1 MSSSYEEVF
10 DEFTDRELV
19 SLLKEQDYENVEII
33 KSGVI
38 KFRHDSMI
46 YIIDNSYDDGSID
59 VFMIF
64 DDIDMSFK
72 EMNRWNAEKRFVS
85 VHKDD
90 DGKVCLKMSLESGIT
105 EAYLIESIKR
115 FIALQ
120 TVFSLRELAH
130 VASLL
135 KMFK

>member
-1 MSSSYEEVF
+1 MSSSYEEVLMNSQIESQCLF
-10 DEFTDRELV
+10 W
-19 SLLKEQDYENVEII
+19 KEQDYENVEII

-72 EMNRWNAEKRFVS
+72 EMNRWNAKKRFVS
-85 VHKDD
+85 VYKC

-115 FIALQ
+115 SIALQ

-135 KMFK
+135 KNV

>member
-85 VHKDD
+85 VYKC

>member
-38 KFRHDSMI
+38 KFRHNSMI
-46 YIIDNSYDDGSID
+46 YVIDNSYDDGSID

-72 EMNRWNAEKRFVS
+72 EMNQWNAEKRFVS
-85 VHKDD
+85 VYKND
-90 DGKVCLKMSLESGIT
+90 DGKVCLKMSLESGMT

-115 FIALQ
+115 FITLQ